1 MDEFIA
7 RHRDKVVGVLSC
19 ADRVIFKGHLNHLS
33 YPEGVERL
41 LRAQGLRIA
50 DFKHFATRQAERI
63 KAHAQAIAAQIGR
76 PYRYLA
82 GHARKEDLARVIARR
97 DQITDGLVCVLAA
110 VEPCRTFK
118 IAYGKG
124 RPKFESAWRKCLFIY
139 FYYVLPGFGLVHFRI
154 QTWLPF
160 QIQIYVNGHDW
171 LAKKLDQAGVAY
183 RLRDNAFL
191 SIHDFRRAQRLADS
205 FFERKDWIRTLR
217 SFACVINPL
226 LRDVLRDF
234 EYYWVVDQ
242 CEFTTDVIFKSPSSL
257 QPLFQELL
265 RYATVHMGAEDI
277 LSFLGRKL
285 HPSFAGEVLTDCKR
299 RIPGYRV
306 KHRMKENWI
315 KSYDKFG
322 VILRVETVI
331 NQPREFRVF
340 RSGKR
345 NGRPVRAWFPMRKG
359 VSNLFRYREVSL
371 SANTRYLDAL
381 AVVSDPRPAQQCV
394 QQVCQRTRHEGRSVP
409 AINPLA
415 PEERRLFSALLRGE
429 HAIHGFRNKD
439 VRQHLFSPTRD
450 ANETRRRSAR
460 VSRILR
466 RLHQKS
472 LIAKIPRSRR
482 WRTTATGTAFM
493 AAALQA
499 YERYFVPK
507 LAS

>member
-33 YPEGVERL
+33 YPEGVERFL
-41 LRAQGLRIA
+41 SAQGLRIA
-50 DFKHFATRQAERI
+50 DFKQFAPRHAERI
-63 KAHAQAIAAQIGR
+63 KAHAQAIAARTSR
-76 PYRYLA
+76 PYRYLDS
-82 GHARKEDLARVIARR
+82 HIRKEDLARDIARR
-97 DQITDGLVCVLAA
+97 DKITDGLVCVLAA

-124 RPKFESAWRKCLFIY
+124 RPKFESAKRKCLFVY
-139 FYYVLPGFGLVHFRI
+139 FYYILPGFGLVHLRI

-160 QIQIYVNGHDW
+160 QVQIYVNGHDW
-171 LAKKLDQAGVAY
+171 LAEKLSRAGIAY
-183 RLRDNAFL
+183 RQRDNAFL
-191 SIHDFRRAQRLADS
+191 SIDDFARAQRLADT
-205 FFERKDWIRTLR
+205 FFEQDWIRTLKG
-217 SFACVINPL
+217 FARVINPL
-226 LRDVLRDF
+226 LQDLLKDF

-242 CEFTTDVIFKSPSSL
+242 CEFTTDVIFKNPSSL
-257 QPLFQELL
+257 QPLFQEIL

-340 RSGKR
+340 RSGTR
-345 NGRPVRAWFPMRKG
+345 NGCTVRAWFPMRKG

-371 SANTRYLDAL
+371 SANMRYLDAL
-381 AVVSDPRPAQQCV
+381 AVVADPRPAQQCV
-394 QQVCQRTRHEGRSVP
+394 QQICQRTRHEGRSVP

-439 VRQHLFSPTRD
+439 VREHLFSPTRD
-450 ANETRRRSAR
+450 AKETRRRSAR

-482 WRTTATGTAFM
+482 WRPTATGTAFM

-499 YERYFVPK
+499 YDRYFVPK